1 MEQKIL
7 DIGEHEIRTIRRGSP
22 EYPARLSEL
31 RSMPET
37 LYVLGLLPSDS
48 IPTVAIV
55 GARMCSPYGHRVAAE
70 FAAALALRG
79 VQIISGMALGIDGY
93 AQQSA
98 VDAGGTSFAV
108 LGGGV
113 DICYPATN
121 LGLYRELRRTGG
133 ILSEQPPG
141 TPSRSYHF
149 PARNRIISGLAD
161 IVLVVEARQRSG
173 SLITADFALEQGRDV
188 FAVPGRVGDALSDG
202 CNQLIAQGASIA
214 CDPQA
219 ILDRLDTLRC
229 SVPLAESGSW
239 TEAVRRKSIKK
250 VTDDPSLSAAA
261 KRVFRLIPAGGSAD
275 TESLGREAG
284 LPAEALSAAVM
295 ELVLCG
301 YVDEVG
307 KDRFTRSC

>member
-79 VQIISGMALGIDGY
+79 VQ
-93 AQQSA
+93 
-98 VDAGGTSFAV
+98 
-108 LGGGV
+108 
-113 DICYPATN
+113 
-121 LGLYRELRRTGG
+121 
-133 ILSEQPPG
+133 
-141 TPSRSYHF
+141 
-149 PARNRIISGLAD
+149 IISGLAD

>member
-161 IVLVVEARQRSG
+161 IVLVVERARAG
-173 SLITADFALEQGRDV
+173 AGRICS
-188 FAVPGRVGDALSDG
+188 P
-202 CNQLIAQGASIA
+202 GASRRRA
-214 CDPQA
+214 VGRLQPADRA
-219 ILDRLDTLRC
+219 GRLDRLR
-229 SVPLAESGSW
+229 
-239 TEAVRRKSIKK
+239 
-250 VTDDPSLSAAA
+250 
-261 KRVFRLIPAGGSAD
+261 PAGNSRPAGHAPL
-275 TESLGREAG
+275 LGASRG
-284 LPAEALSAAVM
+284 IRQL
-295 ELVLCG
+295 
-301 YVDEVG
+301 
-307 KDRFTRSC
+307 DRGGPPEEHKKSDG